1 MVQWGIVMTNIE
13 ALFERYVHTVIP
25 SKEEAIRRIS
35 SSSHPLTVY
44 LGIDPTGPDIHLGH
58 STNLL
63 WLREWIAAG
72 QKAVL
77 LIGDFTAQI
86 GDPTGKD
93 AARAAL
99 TRAQVEQNMG
109 SYLDQVHKILTPG
122 SFQVAYNSDWLGP
135 MTFTDVIQLASHVT
149 VQQMIVRDM
158 FQRRIEAGNPIHLH
172 EFFYPLMQGYDS
184 VALDTDAEVGGN
196 DQFFNMMMGREL
208 LQALKHKDKLVI
220 TTKLLEDPV
229 TGKKI
234 MNKSEGRYV
243 SLRDSASD
251 MFGKIM
257 AMPDTTII
265 PLFTYATAAPIERI
279 HDAEKRLKTEN
290 PKNIKQEVAKEIV
303 TLYHGEDAARNA
315 QESFESVFARGEL
328 PSDMQEVVAGPEQVL
343 PEALVIWGLA
353 ESKAAAKRLIEQ
365 GAVRLNGEKI
375 TDWAARLDLKSGDV
389 VQVGREFRKIK

>member
-1 MVQWGIVMTNIE
+1 MANIE
-13 ALFERYVHTVIP
+13 ALFDRYVHTVIP
-25 SKEEAIRRIS
+25 SKEEAVRRIKS
-35 SSSHPLTVY
+35 SQEPLTVY

-72 QKAVL
+72 QRAVL

-93 AARAAL
+93 AARASL
-99 TRAQVEQNMG
+99 TRAQVEENMA
-109 SYLDQVHKILTPG
+109 SYLDQVHKILAPG
-122 SFQVAYNSDWLGP
+122 SFHIAYNSDWLSP
-135 MTFTDVIQLASHVT
+135 MTFTDVVQLASHVT

-158 FQRRIEAGNPIHLH
+158 FQRRLEAGNPIHLH

-184 VALDTDAEVGGN
+184 VALNTDAEVGGN

-220 TTKLLEDPV
+220 TTKLLEDPT

-243 SLRDSASD
+243 SLRDSAHD

-257 AMPDTTII
+257 AMPDSTII
-265 PLFTYATAAPIERI
+265 PLYTYATAAPLERVTE
-279 HDAEKRLKTEN
+279 AERRLETEN
-290 PKNIKQEVAKEIV
+290 PKTIKQEVAQEIV
-303 TLYHGEDAARNA
+303 TLYHGEAAA
-315 QESFESVFARGEL
+315 QEARSAFESVFTKGEL
-328 PSDMQEVVAGPEQVL
+328 PKEIQTFTHVPGASLSEVIVSGF
-343 PEALVIWGLA
+343 GGTT
-353 ESKAAAKRLIEQ
+353 SAAKRLIQQ
-365 GAVRLNGEKI
+365 GAVKINGEKI
-375 TDWAARLDLKSGDV
+375 TDWASVPQLKGGDV
-389 VQVGREFRKIK
+389 IQAGSHDFRKVK

>member
-1 MVQWGIVMTNIE
+1 MANIE

-25 SKEEAIRRIS
+25 SKEEAVRRIAS
-35 SSSHPLTVY
+35 SREPLTVY

-93 AARAAL
+93 AARASL
-99 TRAQVEQNMG
+99 TRAQVEENMA
-109 SYLDQVHKILTPG
+109 SYLDQVHKILAPG
-122 SFQVAYNSDWLGP
+122 SFQIAYNSDWLGP
-135 MTFTDVIQLASHVT
+135 MTFTDVVKLASHIT

-158 FQRRIEAGNPIHLH
+158 FQRRLEAGNPIHLH

-184 VALDTDAEVGGN
+184 VALNIDAEVGGN

-208 LQALKHKDKLVI
+208 LQSLKHKDKLVI
-220 TTKLLEDPV
+220 TTKLLEDPT

-243 SLRDSASD
+243 SLRDSAEE

-257 AMPDTTII
+257 AMPDSAII
-265 PLFTYATAAPIERI
+265 PLLTYATTVPLARVT
-279 HDAEKRLKTEN
+279 DAERRLISEN
-290 PKNIKQEVAKEIV
+290 PKNIKQEVAREIV
-303 TLYHGEDAARNA
+303 TLYHGDVAARDA
-315 QESFESVFARGEL
+315 QDSFEKIFTRGEL
-328 PSDMQEVVAGPEQVL
+328 PESIQEVSSVSGNSWPESLVAWE
-343 PEALVIWGLA
+343 LA

-365 GAVRLNGEKI
+365 GAVRLNGEKV
-375 TDWAARLDLKSGDV
+375 TDWATGPNLKSGDV
-389 VQVGREFRKIK
+389 IQVGSREFRKVK